1 MIGKK
6 EIELTSSERDQ
17 LEELID
23 EEFRKVILAPREKPL
38 IDFFEKILKGRH
50 AFRNEEDTIDI
61 EVLDVFYYAN
71 CPLGRI
77 TVEPSYDYY
86 DSDKTVHPAELNLD
100 YYTYSHVKD
109 IVVNVLDMN
118 QVDYSVLTDNRE
130 FDTAIFWENRDDL
143 EMKFISECWNA
154 AIDRT
159 GSTTIAFLNASDGS
173 NGPIDL
179 RNGYNL
185 WRERIGI
192 SEYLEN
198 EGILI
203 EKEKKNRRKGKKVG
217 FLKRL
222 FGR

>member
-1 MIGKK
+1 MKGKK

-17 LEELID
+17 LEVLID
-23 EEFRKVILAPREKPL
+23 EEFRKVILAPREEPL
-38 IDFFEKILKGRH
+38 IDFFEKILQGQH
-50 AFRNEEDTIDI
+50 VFRKEEDTIDI

-71 CPLGRI
+71 CPLGHI

-86 DSDKTVHPAELNLD
+86 DSDKTLHPAELNLD
-100 YYTYSHVKD
+100 YYTYRHVKD

-130 FDTAIFWENRDDL
+130 FDTAIFWENWADL
-143 EMKFISECWNA
+143 EMKFICECWNA

-159 GSTTIAFLNASDGS
+159 GSITIAFLNASDGS
-173 NGPIDL
+173 GGPIDL
-179 RNGYNL
+179 RNGYDL
-185 WRERIGI
+185 WRERISI
-192 SEYLEN
+192 SEYLEK
-198 EGILI
+198 EGTLI
-203 EKEKKNRRKGKKVG
+203 EKEKIDRRKGKRVG